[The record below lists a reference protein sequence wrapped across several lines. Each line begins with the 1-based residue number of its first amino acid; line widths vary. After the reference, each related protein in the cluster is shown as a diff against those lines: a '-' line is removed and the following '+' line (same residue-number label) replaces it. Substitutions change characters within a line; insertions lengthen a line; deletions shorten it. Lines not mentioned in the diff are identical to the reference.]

1 MDLAAPPRARLPGDG
16 RRGSHPQRRA
26 RHAEP
31 HPSAPDRR
39 VDDAAGRLAP
49 LRESSHCAG
58 VDYPQ
63 VVTGLLDFVAY
74 RRPRPWDHLAGGLML
89 TEMGGGI
96 VHLDGSPWTPGGP
109 ETPIISSRDLDT
121 ARRVGALWLPYTL
134 RS

>member
-1 MDLAAPPRARLPGDG
+1 QATVGGGVTRNGAPVAPSPTHPRPTGATGQRLW
-16 RRGSHPQRRA
+16 RGF
-26 RHAEP
+26 
-31 HPSAPDRR
+31 
-39 VDDAAGRLAP
+39 DAAGRLAP

-63 VVTGLLDFVAY
+63 VITGLLDFIAY

-89 TEMGGGI
+89 AELGGGI
-96 VHLDGSPWTPGGP
+96 VHLDGSPWTPGGR